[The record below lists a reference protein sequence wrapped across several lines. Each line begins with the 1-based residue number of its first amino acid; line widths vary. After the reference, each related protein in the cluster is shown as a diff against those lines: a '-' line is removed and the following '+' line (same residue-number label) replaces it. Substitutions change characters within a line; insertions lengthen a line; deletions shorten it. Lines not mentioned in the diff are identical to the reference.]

1 MLQTKNDKGIQ
12 IRRRIKTIVS
22 GFRTMWQYYL
32 RQVRNAKCDY
42 FASQDAF
49 MSVLVAN
56 YHVIEKCL
64 AMPNFEP
71 GHGKE
76 RVALV
81 CGDLIKYQELGFDT
95 TNIQY
100 LSALQAIDEYNRIHK
115 ALNYDLGAKLQ
126 GVIDFVLKNAK
137 YEQHDQPYVSKEE
150 FFKNADAPFDIF
162 ATSRHSCRAYS
173 VKDIPMQEITECI
186 NLARTTPTA
195 CNRQPNKTYVISN
208 SEQIKRIVTVQGGG
222 RGFAEKANK
231 LLIVTSRVDVF
242 SSNELFEALKSGGMY
257 VMNLL
262 YALHYHHIGTCPLE
276 WSGGK
281 SDKWLR
287 MFVGIPDNEEM
298 IMLIATGYP
307 LDEFKYVLSNRNKLE
322 DSIQV
327 VP

>member
-12 IRRRIKTIVS
+12 FRRKIKAILS
-22 GFRTMWQYYL
+22 GLTTLWPYY
-32 RQVRNAKCDY
+32 RRVVKNIKCDY

-64 AMPNFEP
+64 AMPDFEP

-95 TNIQY
+95 TNVQY
-100 LSALQAIDEYNRIHK
+100 ISALQAIDEYNRVHK
-115 ALNYDLGAKLQ
+115 ALHYDLGKELQ
-126 GVIDFVLKNAK
+126 NAIDAVLGNAHFA
-137 YEQHDQPYVSKEE
+137 EHNQPHVTKDE
-150 FFKNADAPFDIF
+150 FFQYTDASFADF

-173 VKDIPMQEITECI
+173 NQTIPMQEIVDCV

-195 CNRQPNKTYVISN
+195 CNRQPNKTYVVSN
-208 SEQIKRIVTVQGGG
+208 PKQIKHIISIQGGG
-222 RGFAEKANK
+222 RGFAEKADK

-242 SSNELFEALKSGGMY
+242 SSSELFEAFKAGGMY

-281 SDKWLR
+281 RDKWLR
-287 MFVGIPDNEEM
+287 AFVGIPDNEEV

-322 DSIQV
+322 ESIRIL
-327 VP
+327 